1 MLVLNRNL
9 LYTHVRFISFEFLK
23 EISQHHPVV
32 MFTKGT
38 TAALFVIAVVSSLVV
53 LSGFIESAYA
63 AKKVKQHNYGM
74 TLPVPFSGLP
84 SLLDKTI
91 LSLKHHIVLVVVVV
105 IQAGLFIFL
114 SIPTEEMYAWREIC
128 NT

>member
-1 MLVLNRNL
+1 MSD
-9 LYTHVRFISFEFLK
+9 SFLSNFLK

-38 TAALFVIAVVSSLVV
+38 TAALYYCRDLISRGPKRFYR
-53 LSGFIESAYA
+53 SAYA

-84 SLLDKTI
+84 ELSDDDKSSTQKTQGRDAGDLGWVFGEINDDAADKTI
-91 LSLKHHIVLVVVVV
+91 V
-105 IQAGLFIFL
+105 
-114 SIPTEEMYAWREIC
+114 WREIC